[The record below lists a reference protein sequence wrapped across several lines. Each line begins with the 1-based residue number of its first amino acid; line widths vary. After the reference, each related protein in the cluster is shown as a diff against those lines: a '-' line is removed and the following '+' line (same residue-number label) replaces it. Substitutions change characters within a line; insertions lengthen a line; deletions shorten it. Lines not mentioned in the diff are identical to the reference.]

1 MEVQKLVA
9 IALATVFALLS
20 AMHVAWAFGGKLAS
34 GAVIPVV
41 EGRPAM
47 QPTRGTTLV
56 VAGLLAAAAL
66 VVLVRAGV
74 LLTRVPPL
82 LASVACST
90 LGAILVLRGI
100 GEFRLVGLFKSVRGT
115 AFARWDSWLYSPLAL
130 ALGLAALW
138 LATRPRPR

>member
-1 MEVQKLVA
+1 MEKQRLVA
-9 IALATVFALLS
+9 FALAAVFTLLS
-20 AMHVAWAFGGKLAS
+20 ALHIAWAFGGKLAA

-41 EGRPAM
+41 DGRPALR
-47 QPTRGTTLV
+47 PSPAATLV

-66 VVLVRAGV
+66 VVLIRAG
-74 LLTRVPPL
+74 LLLADFPPL

-130 ALGLAALW
+130 ALGIAALW